1 MRLVFGDQ
9 LHVEAHTPGREPS
22 PGDAL
27 VRTTR
32 LAIDPIDLAQP
43 PKGVPGR
50 FGVGVVELGPREL
63 LGLRVLVRGPRACGE
78 CDLCRRGL
86 REHCREGVTPGADQR
101 EGCFQSMCSVPTPC
115 LVRVPKGL
123 TDDAAVFAPLVAR
136 AIHAASRIRVDARPY
151 VTILGDDAQSLVC
164 AQHMSRMNAS
174 VRVVGE
180 QAARFT
186 LCEKWGVRH
195 RHADDV
201 GRRADQDVVLV
212 GAGVRAPVDL
222 ALRLVRPRGRIVL
235 LPSSLLARDGH
246 AGAPF
251 DLARLIAGEIEVVG
265 VESGPM
271 DEALAL
277 LARGDFDVASLIE
290 RRLSLRDGAE
300 AWAIAS
306 RPASLH
312 VLMEAA

>member
-1 MRLVFGDQ
+1 MRLVFGDHLQ
-9 LHVEAHTPGREPS
+9 VDPGGPPAEPA

-27 VRTTR
+27 VRTTC
-32 LAIDPIDLAQP
+32 LAIDPIDLARP
-43 PKGVPGR
+43 PRGVPGR
-50 FGVGVVELGPREL
+50 FGVGVVEGGPREL
-63 LGLRVLVRGPRACGE
+63 IGLRVLIRGPRACGE

-86 REHCREGVTPGADQR
+86 REHCRAGVNPGADER
-101 EGCFQSMCSVPTPC
+101 DGCFQTICSIPTPC
-115 LVRVPKGL
+115 LVRLPKGL

-174 VRVVGE
+174 VRVVG
-180 QAARFT
+180 QQSQRFT

-212 GAGVRAPVDL
+212 GSGVRSAMDL
-222 ALRLVRPRGRIVL
+222 APRLVRPRGRIVL
-235 LPSSLLARDGH
+235 LPSALLSPH
-246 AGAPF
+246 EPL
-251 DLARLIAGEIEVVG
+251 DLALLISREIELVG

-290 RRLSLRDGAE
+290 RRLSLRDGAQ

-312 VLMEAA
+312 VLMDAA